1 MNVNNFNN
9 LINKYN
15 YFLFDLWGVL
25 YQKSSNKNAKGTQEI
40 NKIFSEIRKK
50 KKYIYIVSNSSGN
63 KINIKNLLKKVK
75 IKTKYVN
82 DIFTAGDYAIADF
95 TKKKKYYQF
104 KFGNRCF
111 FNGKNKYVYNFLK
124 KKKIFFFV
132 SSVNKADFIIGTN
145 PDKKTLTL
153 IKKVY
158 KNKYFVC
165 INADFLNIFNKRC
178 MGWYANKYFL
188 KGGKVF
194 YFGKPLNLFDYLI
207 KKKNLAKKKK
217 EILCIGD
224 SLYHDIYGSLK
235 SGFHSL
241 LIKKSI
247 VYKTKIK
254 TPNFI
259 IHEKKIHIKPT
270 YTSKSLKF

>member
-1 MNVNNFNN
+1 MYINNFNN

-25 YQKSSNKNAKGTQEI
+25 YQNSSDKNIKGIEEI

-63 KINIKNLLKKVK
+63 KINIKNLLKKIK

-82 DIFTAGDYAIADF
+82 DIFTAGDYAINDLS
-95 TKKKKYYQF
+95 KNKNYYQL

-111 FNGKNKYVYNFLK
+111 FNGKNKYIYNLLK

-132 SSVNKADFIIGTN
+132 NSINKADFIMGTS

-194 YFGKPLNLFDYLI
+194 YFGKPLNLFNYLI
-207 KKKNLAKKKK
+207 KKKKLAKKKN

-247 VYKTKIK
+247 VYKTKIM

-259 IHEKKIHIKPT
+259 IHEKEIYIKPT